1 MVVKSE
7 SKHFARKRNFGLV
20 LDRVG
25 LLNDLAF
32 VMKDES
38 LYPVAKL
45 QLLLAK
51 LNGMVKRKLLII
63 DGRLLTKT
71 DIQIE
76 IPIIPE
82 ESLDGLSTIYT
93 IYPK

>member
-1 MVVKSE
+1 M
-7 SKHFARKRNFGLV
+7 
-20 LDRVG
+20 
-25 LLNDLAF
+25 DLEE
-32 VMKDES
+32 KEN
-38 LYPVAKL
+38 PEEK
-45 QLLLAK
+45 
-51 LNGMVKRKLLII
+51 I
-63 DGRLLTKT
+63 DGNEKT